1 MKMLDKL
8 SSSLKDA
15 VKKIAM
21 SKRIDKH
28 TVEEL
33 VRDLQR
39 ALIQADVKISMVKEL
54 STRVRERALKEKA
67 VLNPREHVI
76 KILYEEL
83 MKILGRGVELP
94 LRPQKVMMVG
104 LHGSGKTSSCAKLA
118 RYFQKKGLKPA
129 VICADIYRPAA
140 SAQLR
145 QLCAEINV
153 PFFDTASC
161 GRTDVLEIV
170 KAGVE
175 EFERYD
181 IKIIDTA
188 GRHALESEMIE
199 ELRRIESEIK
209 PEQRILVLDASIG
222 QQASVQAKAF
232 DDAIGIT
239 GIIITKMDGTA
250 KGGGAL
256 SAVAETNSGVAFIGT
271 GEKIDDLERFEPD
284 RFVSRMLGMGDIKSL
299 IEIAEENLEPEAA
312 EVALKGKFTLNDL
325 YKQLEALRKMGPF
338 KKLVQMLP
346 LGGLDI
352 DLDDSAYQVT
362 EEKLRK
368 FRVIMDSMTEEER
381 NEPKIIDGSRLRR
394 IAIGSGTS
402 TAEVNELLKY
412 HRMMQKMMKSL
423 TSGRGRVPI
432 PIPKMRG
439 MPMKMMKKLK

>member
-1 MKMLDKL
+1 MLDKL
-8 SSSLKDA
+8 SSSLKET

-21 SKRIDKH
+21 SKRIDKQ
-28 TVEEL
+28 TVDEL

-39 ALIQADVKISMVKEL
+39 ALIQADVKISLVKEL
-54 STRVRERALKEKA
+54 STRVRDRALKEKA

-76 KILYEEL
+76 KVLYEEL
-83 MKILGRGVELP
+83 MKILGRGIELP
-94 LRPQKVMMVG
+94 LTPQKIMMVG

-140 SAQLR
+140 SAQLK
-145 QLCAEINV
+145 QLCAKINV

-161 GRTDVLEIV
+161 GQTDVLEIV

-199 ELRRIESEIK
+199 EIRRIESEIK
-209 PEQRILVLDASIG
+209 PEQRLLVLDAGIG

-256 SAVAETNSGVAFIGT
+256 SAVAETNSGIAFLGT
-271 GEKIDDLERFEPD
+271 GEKVDDFERFEPD

-299 IEIAEENLEPEAA
+299 IEMAEDSLKPE
-312 EVALKGKFTLNDL
+312 EMETTFKGKFTLNDL
-325 YKQLEALRKMGPF
+325 YKQLEMLRKMGPF
-338 KKLVQMLP
+338 KKLMQMLP

-352 DLDDSAYQVT
+352 NLDDTAYQVT
-362 EEKLRK
+362 EEKLKK

-381 NEPKIIDGSRLRR
+381 NEPKIINSSRLRR

-402 TAEVNELLKY
+402 KAEVNELLKY
-412 HRMMQKMMKSL
+412 HRMMQKMMKSII
-423 TSGRGRVPI
+423 SGRGRI
-432 PIPKMRG
+432 PMMRG
-439 MPMKMMKKLK
+439 MPLKMMKKLK

>member
-1 MKMLDKL
+1 MLDKL
-8 SSSLKDA
+8 SSSLKET

-21 SKRIDKH
+21 SKRIDKQ
-28 TVEEL
+28 TVDEL

-39 ALIQADVKISMVKEL
+39 ALIQADVKISLVKEL
-54 STRVRERALKEKA
+54 STRVRDRALKEKA

-76 KILYEEL
+76 KVLYEEL
-83 MKILGRGVELP
+83 MKILGRGIELP
-94 LRPQKVMMVG
+94 LTPQKIMMVG

-140 SAQLR
+140 SAQLK
-145 QLCAEINV
+145 QLCAKINV

-161 GRTDVLEIV
+161 GQTDVLEIV

-199 ELRRIESEIK
+199 EIRRIESEIK
-209 PEQRILVLDASIG
+209 PEQRLLVLDASIG

-256 SAVAETNSGVAFIGT
+256 SAVAETNSGIAFLGT
-271 GEKIDDLERFEPD
+271 GEKVDDFERFEPD

-299 IEIAEENLEPEAA
+299 IEMAEDSLKPE
-312 EVALKGKFTLNDL
+312 EMETTFKGKFTLNDL
-325 YKQLEALRKMGPF
+325 YKQLEMLRKMGPF
-338 KKLVQMLP
+338 KKLMQMLP

-352 DLDDSAYQVT
+352 NLDDAAYQVT
-362 EEKLRK
+362 EEKLKK

-381 NEPKIIDGSRLRR
+381 NEPKIINSSRLRR

-402 TAEVNELLKY
+402 KAEVNELLKY
-412 HRMMQKMMKSL
+412 HRMMQKMMKSII
-423 TSGRGRVPI
+423 SGRGKI
-432 PIPKMRG
+432 PMMRG
-439 MPMKMMKKLK
+439 MPLKMMKKLR

>member
-1 MKMLDKL
+1 MLDKL
-8 SSSLKDA
+8 SSSLKET

-21 SKRIDKH
+21 SKRIDRK
-28 TVEEL
+28 TVDEL

-39 ALIQADVKISMVKEL
+39 ALIQADVKISLVKEL
-54 STRVRERALKEKA
+54 STRVRDRALKEKA

-76 KILYEEL
+76 KVLYEEL
-83 MKILGRGVELP
+83 MKILGRGIELP
-94 LRPQKVMMVG
+94 LTPQKIMMVG

-140 SAQLR
+140 SAQLK
-145 QLCAEINV
+145 QLCAKINV

-199 ELRRIESEIK
+199 EIRKIESEIK
-209 PEQRILVLDASIG
+209 PEQRLLVLDASIG

-232 DDAIGIT
+232 DDAIRIT

-256 SAVAETNSGVAFIGT
+256 SAVAETNSGIAFLGT
-271 GEKIDDLERFEPD
+271 GEKIDDFERFEPD
-284 RFVSRMLGMGDIKSL
+284 RFLSRMLGMGDIKSL
-299 IEIAEENLEPEAA
+299 IEMAEDSLKPE
-312 EVALKGKFTLNDL
+312 EMETTLKGKFTLNDL
-325 YKQLEALRKMGPF
+325 YKQLEMLRKMGPF
-338 KKLVQMLP
+338 KKLMQMLP

-362 EEKLRK
+362 EEKLKK

-381 NEPKIIDGSRLRR
+381 NEPKIINSSRLRR

-402 TAEVNELLKY
+402 KAEVNELLKY

-423 TSGRGRVPI
+423 ISGRGRI
-432 PIPKMRG
+432 PMMRG
-439 MPMKMMKKLK
+439 MPLKMMKKLK

>member
-1 MKMLDKL
+1 
-8 SSSLKDA
+8 
-15 VKKIAM
+15 
-21 SKRIDKH
+21 
-28 TVEEL
+28 
-33 VRDLQR
+33 
-39 ALIQADVKISMVKEL
+39 
-54 STRVRERALKEKA
+54 
-67 VLNPREHVI
+67 
-76 KILYEEL
+76 
-83 MKILGRGVELP
+83 
-94 LRPQKVMMVG
+94 MVG

-145 QLCAEINV
+145 QLCAEIKV

-312 EVALKGKFTLNDL
+312 EAALKGKFTLNDL

>member
-1 MKMLDKL
+1 MLDKL
-8 SSSLKDA
+8 SSSLKET

-21 SKRIDKH
+21 SKRIDKQ
-28 TVEEL
+28 TVDEL

-39 ALIQADVKISMVKEL
+39 ALIQADVKISLVKEL
-54 STRVRERALKEKA
+54 STRVRDRALKEKA

-76 KILYEEL
+76 KVLYEEL
-83 MKILGRGVELP
+83 MKILGRGIELP
-94 LRPQKVMMVG
+94 LTPQKIMMVG

-140 SAQLR
+140 SAQLK
-145 QLCAEINV
+145 QLCAKINV

-161 GRTDVLEIV
+161 GQTDVLEIV

-199 ELRRIESEIK
+199 EIRRIESEIK
-209 PEQRILVLDASIG
+209 PEQRLLVLDAGIG

-256 SAVAETNSGVAFIGT
+256 SAVAETNSGIAFLGT
-271 GEKIDDLERFEPD
+271 GEKVDDFERFEPD

-299 IEIAEENLEPEAA
+299 IEMAEDSLKPE
-312 EVALKGKFTLNDL
+312 EMETTFKGKFTLNDL
-325 YKQLEALRKMGPF
+325 YKQLEMLRKMGPF
-338 KKLVQMLP
+338 KKLMQMLP

-352 DLDDSAYQVT
+352 NLDDAAYQVT
-362 EEKLRK
+362 EEKLKK

-381 NEPKIIDGSRLRR
+381 NEPKIINSSRLRR

-402 TAEVNELLKY
+402 KAEVNELLKY
-412 HRMMQKMMKSL
+412 HRMMQKMMKSII
-423 TSGRGRVPI
+423 SGRGKI
-432 PIPKMRG
+432 PMMRG
-439 MPMKMMKKLK
+439 MPLKMMKKLR

>member
-153 PFFDTASC
+153 PFFDIASC

-256 SAVAETNSGVAFIGT
+256 SAVAETNSGIAFLGT

-312 EVALKGKFTLNDL
+312 EAALKGKFTLNDL

>member
-1 MKMLDKL
+1 MLDKL
-8 SSSLKDA
+8 SSSLKET

-21 SKRIDKH
+21 SKRIDRK
-28 TVEEL
+28 TVDEL

-39 ALIQADVKISMVKEL
+39 ALIQADVKISLVKEL
-54 STRVRERALKEKA
+54 STRVRDRALKEKA

-76 KILYEEL
+76 KVLYEEL
-83 MKILGRGVELP
+83 MKILGRGIELP
-94 LRPQKVMMVG
+94 LTPQKIMMVG

-140 SAQLR
+140 SAQLK
-145 QLCAEINV
+145 QLCAKINV

-199 ELRRIESEIK
+199 EIRKIESEIK
-209 PEQRILVLDASIG
+209 PEQRLLVLDASIG

-256 SAVAETNSGVAFIGT
+256 SAVAETNSGIAFLGT
-271 GEKIDDLERFEPD
+271 GEKVDDFERFEPD
-284 RFVSRMLGMGDIKSL
+284 RFLSRMLGMGDIKSL
-299 IEIAEENLEPEAA
+299 IEMAEDSLKPE
-312 EVALKGKFTLNDL
+312 EMETTLKGKFTLNDL
-325 YKQLEALRKMGPF
+325 YKQLEMLRKMGPF
-338 KKLVQMLP
+338 KKLMQMLP

-352 DLDDSAYQVT
+352 NLDDTAYQVT
-362 EEKLRK
+362 EEKLKK

-381 NEPKIIDGSRLRR
+381 NEPKIINSSRLRR

-402 TAEVNELLKY
+402 KAEVNELLKY
-412 HRMMQKMMKSL
+412 HRMMQKMMKSII
-423 TSGRGRVPI
+423 SGRGKI
-432 PIPKMRG
+432 PMMRG
-439 MPMKMMKKLK
+439 MPLKMMKKLR

>member
-1 MKMLDKL
+1 MLDKL
-8 SSSLKDA
+8 SSSLKET

-21 SKRIDKH
+21 SKRIDRK
-28 TVEEL
+28 TVDEL

-39 ALIQADVKISMVKEL
+39 ALIQADVKISLVKEL
-54 STRVRERALKEKA
+54 STRVRDRALKEKA

-76 KILYEEL
+76 KVLYEEL
-83 MKILGRGVELP
+83 MKILGRGIELP
-94 LRPQKVMMVG
+94 LTPQKIMMVG

-140 SAQLR
+140 SAQLK
-145 QLCAEINV
+145 QLCAKINV

-199 ELRRIESEIK
+199 EIRKIESEIK
-209 PEQRILVLDASIG
+209 PEQRLLVLDASIG

-232 DDAIGIT
+232 DDAIRIT

-256 SAVAETNSGVAFIGT
+256 SAVAETNSGIAFLGT
-271 GEKIDDLERFEPD
+271 GEKIDDFERFEPD
-284 RFVSRMLGMGDIKSL
+284 RFLSRMLGMGDIKSL
-299 IEIAEENLEPEAA
+299 IEMAEDSLKPE
-312 EVALKGKFTLNDL
+312 EMETTLKGKFTLNDL
-325 YKQLEALRKMGPF
+325 YKQLEMLRKMGPF
-338 KKLVQMLP
+338 KKLMQMLP

-362 EEKLRK
+362 EEKLKK

-381 NEPKIIDGSRLRR
+381 NEPKIINSSRVRR

-402 TAEVNELLKY
+402 KAEVNELLKY
-412 HRMMQKMMKSL
+412 HRMMQKMMKSII
-423 TSGRGRVPI
+423 SGRGRI
-432 PIPKMRG
+432 PMMRG
-439 MPMKMMKKLK
+439 MPLKMMKKLK

>member
-1 MKMLDKL
+1 MLDKL
-8 SSSLKDA
+8 SSSLKET

-21 SKRIDKH
+21 SKRIDRK
-28 TVEEL
+28 TVDEL

-39 ALIQADVKISMVKEL
+39 ALIQADVKISLVKEL
-54 STRVRERALKEKA
+54 STRVRDRALKEKA

-76 KILYEEL
+76 KVLYEEL
-83 MKILGRGVELP
+83 MKILGRGIELP
-94 LRPQKVMMVG
+94 LTPQKIMMVG

-140 SAQLR
+140 SAQLK
-145 QLCAEINV
+145 QLCAKINV

-199 ELRRIESEIK
+199 EIRKIESEIK
-209 PEQRILVLDASIG
+209 PEQRLLVLDASIG

-256 SAVAETNSGVAFIGT
+256 SAVAETNSGIAFLGT
-271 GEKIDDLERFEPD
+271 GEKIDDFERFEPD
-284 RFVSRMLGMGDIKSL
+284 RFLSRMLGMGDIKSL
-299 IEIAEENLEPEAA
+299 IEMAEDSLKPE
-312 EVALKGKFTLNDL
+312 EMETTLKGKFTLNDL
-325 YKQLEALRKMGPF
+325 YKQLEMLRKMGPF
-338 KKLVQMLP
+338 KKLMQMLP

-362 EEKLRK
+362 EEKLKK

-381 NEPKIIDGSRLRR
+381 NEPKIINSSRVRR

-402 TAEVNELLKY
+402 KAEVNELLKY
-412 HRMMQKMMKSL
+412 HRMMQKMMKSII
-423 TSGRGRVPI
+423 SGRGRI
-432 PIPKMRG
+432 PMMRG
-439 MPMKMMKKLK
+439 MPLKMMKKLK

>member
-1 MKMLDKL
+1 MLDKL
-8 SSSLKDA
+8 SSSLKET

-21 SKRIDKH
+21 SKRIDKQ
-28 TVEEL
+28 TVDEL

-39 ALIQADVKISMVKEL
+39 ALIQADVKISLVKEL
-54 STRVRERALKEKA
+54 STRVRDRALKEKA

-76 KILYEEL
+76 KVLYEEL
-83 MKILGRGVELP
+83 MKILGRGIELP
-94 LRPQKVMMVG
+94 LTPQKIMMVG

-140 SAQLR
+140 SAQLK
-145 QLCAEINV
+145 QLCAKINV

-161 GRTDVLEIV
+161 GQTDVLEIV

-199 ELRRIESEIK
+199 EIRKIESEIK
-209 PEQRILVLDASIG
+209 PEQRLLVLDAGIG

-256 SAVAETNSGVAFIGT
+256 SAVAETNSGIAFLGT
-271 GEKIDDLERFEPD
+271 GEKVDDFERFEPD

-299 IEIAEENLEPEAA
+299 IEMAEDSLKPE
-312 EVALKGKFTLNDL
+312 EMETTFKGKFTLNDL
-325 YKQLEALRKMGPF
+325 YKQLEMLRKMGPF
-338 KKLVQMLP
+338 KKLMQMLP

-352 DLDDSAYQVT
+352 DLDDTAYQVT
-362 EEKLRK
+362 EEKLKK

-381 NEPKIIDGSRLRR
+381 NEPKIINSSRLRR

-402 TAEVNELLKY
+402 KAEVNELLKY
-412 HRMMQKMMKSL
+412 HRMMQKMMKSII
-423 TSGRGRVPI
+423 SGRGKI
-432 PIPKMRG
+432 PMMRG
-439 MPMKMMKKLK
+439 MPLKMMKKLR

>member
-1 MKMLDKL
+1 MLDKL
-8 SSSLKDA
+8 SSSLKET

-21 SKRIDKH
+21 SKRIDKK
-28 TVEEL
+28 TVDEL

-39 ALIQADVKISMVKEL
+39 ALIQADVKISLVKEL
-54 STRVRERALKEKA
+54 STRVRDRALKEKA

-76 KILYEEL
+76 KVLYEEL
-83 MKILGRGVELP
+83 MKILGRGIELP
-94 LRPQKVMMVG
+94 LTPQKIMMVG

-140 SAQLR
+140 SAQLK
-145 QLCAEINV
+145 QLCAKINV

-161 GRTDVLEIV
+161 GQTDVLEIV

-199 ELRRIESEIK
+199 EIRRIESEIK
-209 PEQRILVLDASIG
+209 PEQRLLVLDASIG

-256 SAVAETNSGVAFIGT
+256 SAVAETNSGIAFLGT
-271 GEKIDDLERFEPD
+271 GEKIDDFERFEPD

-299 IEIAEENLEPEAA
+299 IEMAEDSLKPE
-312 EVALKGKFTLNDL
+312 EMETTLKGKFTLNDL
-325 YKQLEALRKMGPF
+325 YKQLEMLRKMGPF
-338 KKLVQMLP
+338 KKLMQMLP

-362 EEKLRK
+362 EEKLKK

-381 NEPKIIDGSRLRR
+381 NEPKIINSSRLRR

-402 TAEVNELLKY
+402 KAEVNELLKY

-423 TSGRGRVPI
+423 ISGRGRI
-432 PIPKMRG
+432 PMMRG
-439 MPMKMMKKLK
+439 MPLKMMKKLK